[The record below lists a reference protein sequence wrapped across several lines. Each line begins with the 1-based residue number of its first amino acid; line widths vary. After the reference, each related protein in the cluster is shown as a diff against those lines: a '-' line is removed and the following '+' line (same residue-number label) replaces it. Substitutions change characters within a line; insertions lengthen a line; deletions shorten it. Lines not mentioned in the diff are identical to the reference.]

1 MFLQLLTIIAIFGN
15 LEGKP
20 VIIRNISD
28 CSITE
33 DGILHYQGKHSFT
46 KFEHECLPWTDL
58 QTIYPAIVNEP
69 NFFNDLSVR
78 AAKNYCRNPNM
89 NINGPWCFV
98 RNGNIISME
107 GCDVCQSLAPRPTLP
122 TDIGAIDDV
131 TIVGV
136 NNGFF
141 ENFREEMQRYA
152 AYLRAKFMEI
162 VNRMREK
169 MRQFGAKISDRFN
182 NFNG

>member
-1 MFLQLLTIIAIFGN
+1 MFLSLLTIIVIIGS

-20 VIIRNISD
+20 IIIRNISD

-33 DGILHYQGKHSFT
+33 DGILHYQGKHSYT
-46 KFEHECLPWTDL
+46 KFEHECLPWIDF
-58 QTIYPAIVNEP
+58 QEVYREIINEI
-69 NFFNDLSVR
+69 NFFNDLSIK

-98 RNGNIISME
+98 ENEDVISME
-107 GCDVCQSLAPRPTLP
+107 ACDVCQSLASRPTLP
-122 TDIGAIDDV
+122 TNIENIEDV

-136 NNGFF
+136 DNHFF
-141 ENFREEMQRYA
+141 RHIRDEIQRYA
-152 AYLRAKFMEI
+152 AYIRQKFMELM
-162 VNRMREK
+162 NRMTDK
-169 MRQFGAKISDRFN
+169 MRQLGTRISNTF